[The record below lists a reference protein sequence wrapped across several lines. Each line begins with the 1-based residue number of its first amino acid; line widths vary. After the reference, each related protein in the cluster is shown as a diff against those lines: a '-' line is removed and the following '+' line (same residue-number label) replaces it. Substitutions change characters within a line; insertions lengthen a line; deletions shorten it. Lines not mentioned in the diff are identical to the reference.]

1 MISAT
6 CPPVTQP
13 RTGSLR
19 PVSRGDAV
27 PARTASEPCVV
38 HLVRAANGLEP
49 FVAFFKSYAAHPAG
63 VEHELALVFKGFG
76 SKSDADPYLRLAE
89 GQVSETVFIGDEGF
103 DLTAYFAAAN
113 RLRRE
118 RYCFL
123 NSYSEIVADGW
134 LALMNTALDEPGVGL
149 VGATGSWASMRS
161 LLRFQLGL
169 GGRYA
174 PIFGKRARTRE
185 VIRRIEASRLTDIQP
200 SPGRLGSSLRTA
212 TEMCAQALYLESF
225 PSPHIRTNA
234 FMLSG
239 DVINKLRI
247 PRLRTKTD
255 AYRAE
260 SGRHSLTRQVERL
273 GLRPVLVAR
282 DGAVHE
288 VAAWAGSG
296 VFWQRRQEN
305 VLVADN
311 QTRDYE
317 YGDAELRS
325 FFSRYAWGE
334 QATPA

>member
-1 MISAT
+1 MMSAT
-6 CPPVTQP
+6 CPQVTP
-13 RTGSLR
+13 PGNGNLR
-19 PVSRGDAV
+19 PVTPRDAG
-27 PARTASEPCVV
+27 PTRTASEPCVV

-49 FVAFFKSYAAHPAG
+49 FVAFLESYDAHPAG
-63 VEHELALVFKGFG
+63 VEHELAIVFKGFG
-76 SKSDADPYLRLAE
+76 SESDADPYLRLADRR
-89 GQVSETVFIGDEGF
+89 VSETVFIGDDGF
-103 DLTAYFAAAN
+103 DLTAYFTAAN

-123 NSYSEIVADGW
+123 NSYSEIVADRW
-134 LALMNTALDEPGVGL
+134 LALMDAALDKPGVGL

-174 PIFGKRARTRE
+174 PILGKRARTRE
-185 VIRRIEASRLTDIQP
+185 VIKRIEAHRLSDLPP
-200 SPGRLGSSLRTA
+200 SQGRLGGTLRTA
-212 TEMCAQALYLESF
+212 TEMYAQALYLESF
-225 PSPHIRTNA
+225 PSPHVRTNA

-239 DVINKLRI
+239 DVIRQMRI
-247 PRLRTKTD
+247 PRLRNKTD
-255 AYRAE
+255 AYRVE
-260 SGRHSLTRQVERL
+260 SGRDSITRQVERF

-282 DGAVHE
+282 DEAVHE
-288 VAAWAGSG
+288 VASWAGSG
-296 VFWQRRQEN
+296 VFWQRCQEN

-334 QATPA
+334 QAAPA